1 MTSDSRDI
9 LRLKRRPRCGYDL
22 ATLPRKHRCPEGGFE
37 YDESMFAVPVW
48 RHGDRPN
55 PWMVLMMAF
64 LILMCVPAA
73 VAALLFPVASV
84 YRTLFW
90 LVIAVGSV
98 FGLLHEVRKY
108 LLKFKARTNSLLLA
122 ESRGIALRWDG
133 RWKARREWPKLSAF
147 KFRRTWNRKWRLR
160 LKHKWWHPLLGWDIN
175 VVLDGTWREAALLRN
190 EIRRRI
196 QAARNG

>member
-1 MTSDSRDI
+1 MSSDPRDI
-9 LRLKRRPRCGYDL
+9 LRLKHCPRCGYDL
-22 ATLPRKHRCPEGGFE
+22 ATLPRNHRCPECGFE
-37 YDESMFAVPVW
+37 YDESMFALAVW

-55 PWMVLMMAF
+55 PWMVLTMAF
-64 LILMCVPAA
+64 LILVCVPVG
-73 VAALLFPVASV
+73 VAAFVFPVASV
-84 YRTLFW
+84 YKTLFW
-90 LVIAVGSV
+90 PVMAVGSV
-98 FGLLHEVRKY
+98 FGLFHEVRKY
-108 LLKFKARTNSLLLA
+108 VLKFKARTNSLLLA

-147 KFRRTWNRKWRLR
+147 KFRRTWRGRWRLR
-160 LKHKWWHPLLGWDIN
+160 LKQKWWHPLVGRDVD